1 MRSACSVL
9 LSLCLIVPAFASGGL
24 SNRRAPGFSLSDSSM
39 TQHDPQDL
47 RGKVVIVD
55 FMKTDCPNCRKV
67 GGILEQIKTKYAGKV
82 AVLSVVTL
90 PDTIDNVRKYISE
103 NGISSPVLFDCGQVT
118 ASYMKLTP
126 KNPTMR
132 FPHLFLLDK
141 DGFIRNDFDHDE
153 ADNGTVSVKTLSAE
167 IDKLLQGAIQ
177 KKR

>member
-1 MRSACSVL
+1 MRSVYSVL
-9 LSLCLIVPAFASGGL
+9 LGLCLMAPAFGSGAL

-47 RGKVVIVD
+47 RGKIVIVD

-67 GGILEQIKTKYAGKV
+67 GGILEQLKAKYAGRV
-82 AVLSVVTL
+82 VVLSVVTL
-90 PDTIDNVRKYISE
+90 PDTIANVRKYISE

-118 ASYMKLTP
+118 ASYMKITP
-126 KNPTMR
+126 QNPTMR

-167 IDKLLQGAIQ
+167 IDKLLQGTIQ

>member
-1 MRSACSVL
+1 MRSVYSVL
-9 LSLCLIVPAFASGGL
+9 LGLCLMAPAFGSGAL

-47 RGKVVIVD
+47 RGKIVIVD

-67 GGILEQIKTKYAGKV
+67 GGILEQIKAKYAGRV

-90 PDTIDNVRKYISE
+90 PDTIGNVRKYISE

-118 ASYMKLTP
+118 ASYMKITP
-126 KNPTMR
+126 QNPTMR

-167 IDKLLQGAIQ
+167 IDKLLQGTIQ